1 MLQEITKLKSKE
13 VIAFFSNVDVA
24 KKTKRKK
31 FRPFPFVNE
40 TNVVSNEGLPLM
52 VRCKKIL
59 GDRMKEG
66 WQGYFLDGKPAS
78 SSKIARAAGFV
89 DK

>member
-1 MLQEITKLKSKE
+1 MQEVTELSGKQIIE
-13 VIAFFSNVDVA
+13 VFSNVDVD

-31 FRPFPFVNE
+31 FRPFPYVNE
-40 TNVVSNEGLPLM
+40 TSVVSNSGLPLM

-59 GDRMKEG
+59 GSRMTEG

-78 SSKIARAAGFV
+78 SSKIATAAGFE

>member
-1 MLQEITKLKSKE
+1 MQETTNLKSKE
-13 VIAFFSNVDVA
+13 VIAFFSNVDVN

-31 FRPFPFVNE
+31 FRPFPYVNE
-40 TNVVSNEGLPLM
+40 TNVVTNDGLPLM

-59 GDRMKEG
+59 GDRMKES

-78 SSKIARAAGFV
+78 SSKIAIEAGFV